1 MNNLINNIVEIT
13 ENKWIRITIVANL
26 SLLTLWGGLELLK
39 LALGA

>member
-13 ENKWIRITIVANL
+13 ENKWVRVAIVVNL
-26 SLLTLWGGLELLK
+26 AVLTLRGGLELLK